1 MKFPVR
7 KHREK
12 TQRYSNRIDIYIYT
26 RLNIQIIVSFSNKI
40 PRFNFHDFKFV
51 STLSARTFVELLL
64 VRNKTDGWRRLFV
77 SFWGKKNRRKIF
89 LQKKKKNEYNPCL
102 FVNGNWILLER
113 ERILITVALSEIGVG
128 SRESSFD
135 N

>member
-51 STLSARTFVELLL
+51 STLSARTFVELLPNL

-102 FVNGNWILLER
+102 FGNWILLEH